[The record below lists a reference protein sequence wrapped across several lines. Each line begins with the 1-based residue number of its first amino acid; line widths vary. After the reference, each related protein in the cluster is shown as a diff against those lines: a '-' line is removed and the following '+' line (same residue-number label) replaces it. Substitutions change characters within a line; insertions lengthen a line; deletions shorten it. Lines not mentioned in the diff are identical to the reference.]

1 MLMRDFTELK
11 AVMTEVGLPKYKP
24 VLYMDKLG
32 IWFFIR
38 KFRDEKSESYEYDS
52 ITKSWIFTKPL
63 ASWMEPD
70 KDRDRTPGDF
80 LLHFDLQSV
89 IYDFFKPSILRSQF
103 QEDLA
108 ANLEILVRCVHSKV
122 FLDFAKELL
131 IKYIYANEEQEDLDC
146 SAILDNI
153 ENDLNNFNNKISHN
167 S

>member
-1 MLMRDFTELK
+1 MRDFTEFK
-11 AVMTEVGLPKYKP
+11 DVMTEVGLPKFKP
-24 VLYMDKLG
+24 VLYMDKISL
-32 IWFFIR
+32 WFFIS
-38 KFRDEKSESYEYDS
+38 KFRDEKSESYEYHS

-70 KDRDRTPGDF
+70 KDRDRTPGDI

-89 IYDFFKPSILRSQF
+89 IYDFFKPSILGSHF

-122 FLDFAKELL
+122 FLEFAEELL
-131 IKYIYANEEQEDLDC
+131 IKYIYTNDERENLDC

-153 ENDLNNFNNKISHN
+153 ENDLNNFNKKISQN